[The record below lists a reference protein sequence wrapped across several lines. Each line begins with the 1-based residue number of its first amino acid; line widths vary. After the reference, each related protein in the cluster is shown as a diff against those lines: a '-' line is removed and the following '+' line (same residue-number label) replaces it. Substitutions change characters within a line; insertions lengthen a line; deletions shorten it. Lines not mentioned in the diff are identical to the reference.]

1 MNKIIA
7 NGTNFDESLQ
17 VSTITDKLPPS
28 WKDCRKELKQKT
40 DVMNL
45 CDLVYLQVEE
55 NFRILDHQEEEKIEG
70 KKKALVGKGKR
81 KSTYNETLQNLLI

>member
-1 MNKIIA
+1 MVNDQSVLSQVNKLQVLMNKIIA

-17 VSTITDKLPPS
+17 VSTITDKLSPS

-55 NFRILDHQEEEKIEG
+55 NFEYLIIRKRRRSKEK
-70 KKKALVGKGKR
+70 
-81 KSTYNETLQNLLI
+81 